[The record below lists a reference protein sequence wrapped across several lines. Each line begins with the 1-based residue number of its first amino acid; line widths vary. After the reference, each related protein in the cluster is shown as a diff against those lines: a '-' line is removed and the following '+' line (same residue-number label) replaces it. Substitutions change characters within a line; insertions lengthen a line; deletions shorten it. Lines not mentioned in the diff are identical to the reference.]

1 MKSILLKVSFV
12 LALVAFGLGAYYESP
27 GQDLPVTNNLKAI
40 EVMSFTEN
48 ERFVDLSL
56 RNISN
61 KPINGYS
68 ISLKDGGARTVD
80 LSVGEKTINPGQTFK
95 VSLPRRTEAMSPT
108 IRYVTFEDGS
118 AEGDLVGIREL
129 QDRREGRREQLQ
141 RIVPLLKK
149 ATSTADLDQLRT
161 ELNALPEQPRRDRSI
176 YYVQGQIN
184 AKEDALLSVEKLD
197 KSNIRVGLLTLVDQA
212 NKHVERLR
220 SK

>member
-12 LALVAFGLGAYYESP
+12 LALVGFGLGAYYESP
-27 GQDLPVTNNLKAI
+27 RQDLPVINNLKAI
-40 EVMSFTEN
+40 EVISLTDN
-48 ERFVDLSL
+48 ERFFDLFL

-95 VSLPRRTEAMSPT
+95 VSLSHRLEAMPPT

-118 AEGDLVGIREL
+118 SEGDLVGIREL

-149 ATSTADLDQLRT
+149 AISTGDLDQLRT
-161 ELNALPEQPRRDRSI
+161 ELNALPEHPLRDRSI
-176 YYVQGQIN
+176 YYVQGQLN
-184 AKEDALLSVEKLD
+184 AKEDALLSVEKMD

-220 SK
+220 TR